1 MIVWVSVAA
10 DLPSSVN
17 VPPLRFTE
25 PVLAR
30 MFEALVVK
38 SRVTPPALRSRPP
51 VEVFRPCSVSV
62 PVPTLVKVPA
72 PLMTPAKVVL
82 ALLDPTATLPL
93 TVATPAASAVRLP
106 LRVT

>member
-1 MIVWVSVAA
+1 MMVWVSVAA
-10 DLPSSVN
+10 DLPSSVK

-30 MFEALVVK
+30 MFEAFVVK
-38 SRVTPPALRSRPP
+38 SRVTPPALSSRPP
-51 VEVFRPCSVSV
+51 VKVFRPWSVSV

-82 ALLDPTATLPL
+82 ALLVPTATLPL